1 VVEDYAVVFFGSAVF
16 KISRLLFIAMMCA
29 APASSTNAAALLPS
43 NLLGGPGLVI
53 VHVFM
58 LNSKST

>member
-29 APASSTNAAALLPS
+29 APASASAAAMLPS
-43 NLLGGPGLVI
+43 DL
-53 VHVFM
+53 
-58 LNSKST
+58 